1 MLTDIALVRMLLTR
15 PPSPEKFPAPAHDP
29 RFVPIKLPRK

>member
-1 MLTDIALVRMLLTR
+1 MLTDIALVRMLLAR
-15 PPSPEKFPAPAHDP
+15 PPSPEKFPTSAHDP